1 MPTPPKA
8 PHRAGTRL
16 ARIFGK
22 GRLLVLVALLVLLIL
37 CLAFAWVTRDAMAH
51 LPFLARQGGARAHA
65 AGATGPV
72 DQSPW
77 QTAQALA
84 PLAVTAEETEFAR
97 QAERLADHEV
107 DQAFASAL
115 RSAELQAQHRVLT
128 GDALTL
134 SQKVTQFEQIVKQD
148 QALVQ
153 SLAPA
158 PGTSSSA
165 AKGGGKPAPE
175 SDDLEVA
182 KAQLGLDSDE
192 LDDARRD
199 LARASGDN
207 SAEIQSELAE
217 RNAALRK
224 YDSGEES
231 AGQTAVISASQHGTL
246 ASRLRAWFSQ
256 SSRYR
261 LLQQAVATTQA
272 DAVRLTSEHNAME
285 AKADDGAPANGS
297 DAADRAS
304 RLASIK
310 DRATQ
315 RQILSIYDDRIQTEQ
330 QLAEV
335 YNKWSKQVLLQ
346 HRIVL
351 HLLLQSFAIVLF
363 ILVCMVLGDTLVRRM
378 MSRPALD
385 RRQSHTLRTIL
396 EVSLQAAG
404 VIAIL
409 LVLFGT
415 PQQTTTMLG
424 LVTAG
429 LTIALQDVIL
439 SFFGWFVLVGKNGIH
454 VGDWVEINGVCGEV
468 TDIGLMRTTLLETG
482 GLGDKGYPTGRRISF
497 LNSFAIHGQYFN
509 FSTTGQWMWDEIA
522 VSVPVSERSFG
533 IVERIQ
539 GAALEVTRENARLA
553 EQEWKHGAH
562 GERAELFTATPS
574 VNLRP
579 TGSGIDVHVRY
590 VTRASQRVEMR
601 NRLYQ
606 IAIDLLHE
614 KDAAAA
620 PPL

>member
-1 MPTPPKA
+1 MSTSPRA
-8 PHRAGTRL
+8 PVAAATRL
-16 ARIFGK
+16 ERVFGK
-22 GRLLVLVALLVLLIL
+22 ARFVVLVALFVLVIL

-51 LPFLARQGGARAHA
+51 LPFLAGQSRARVPA

-84 PLAVTAEETEFAR
+84 PLAVSSEEMEYAR
-97 QAERLADHEV
+97 EAERLADHDV
-107 DQAFASAL
+107 DQAFAAAL
-115 RSAELQAQHRVLT
+115 RLAVLQARHRDLT
-128 GDALTL
+128 GDALAL
-134 SQKVTQFEQIVKQD
+134 AQKITQIEQVVKQD

-153 SLAPA
+153 SLTPT
-158 PGTSSSA
+158 PGASSSA
-165 AKGGGKPAPE
+165 PKGSAKPAPDG
-175 SDDLEVA
+175 DDLEVA

-207 SAEIQSELAE
+207 SDEIQNELAE
-217 RNAALRK
+217 RETAMRK
-224 YDSGEES
+224 YDSGEQPV
-231 AGQTAVISASQHGTL
+231 GQLAVISASQHGTL
-246 ASRLRAWFSQ
+246 ASRLKAWFGQ
-256 SSRYR
+256 SNRYR
-261 LLQQAVATTQA
+261 LLQQALVTTQSG
-272 DAVRLTSEHNAME
+272 VTRLTAEHNAME
-285 AKADDGAPANGS
+285 AKANTSAPAAASEAS
-297 DAADRAS
+297 DHAA

-315 RQILSIYDDRIQTEQ
+315 RQILSIFDDRIQTEQ
-330 QLAEV
+330 QLATV
-335 YNKWSKQVLLQ
+335 YDKWSKQVMLQ

-351 HLLLQSFAIVLF
+351 HLLLQSFALVFF
-363 ILVCMVLGDTLVRRM
+363 ILLSMVLGDTLVRRL
-378 MSRPALD
+378 MSHPALD

-396 EVSLQAAG
+396 EVGLHVAG
-404 VIAIL
+404 AVAIL
-409 LVLFGT
+409 LVIFGM

-468 TDIGLMRTTLLETG
+468 TDIGLMRTALLETG
-482 GLGDKGYPTGRRISF
+482 GLADKGYPTGRRISF

-522 VSVPVSERSFG
+522 VSIPESERGFG

-539 GAALEVTRENARLA
+539 EAALEATRENARLA
-553 EQEWKHGAH
+553 EQEWKHGPH
-562 GERAELFTATPS
+562 GERATLFSAAPS

-579 TGSGIDVHVRY
+579 TGSGIDVQVRY

-606 IAIDLLHE
+606 LAIDLLHE
-614 KDAAAA
+614 KDAAAQ
-620 PPL
+620 PL